1 MDAHHYDKIADKL
14 MQFRSKLPQHSHLD
28 NETAQKYVRELKE
41 QIAQMLFD
49 IEQLADWDDKGWI
62 R

>member
-1 MDAHHYDKIADKL
+1 
-14 MQFRSKLPQHSHLD
+14 MQFRSKLPHHHRLE
-28 NETAQKYVRELKE
+28 NETAQRYVRELKE